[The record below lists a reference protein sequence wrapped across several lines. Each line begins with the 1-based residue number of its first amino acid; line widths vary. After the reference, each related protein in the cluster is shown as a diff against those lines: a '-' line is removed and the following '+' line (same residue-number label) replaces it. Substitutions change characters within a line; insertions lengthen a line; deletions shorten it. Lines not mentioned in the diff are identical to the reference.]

1 MAGRRSLR
9 RNVFIYDASR
19 PDHEIGGLRLNP
31 SVSKTNFLS
40 MLEILIIADCPYT
53 VILHGTNEI
62 IEATDEQLQPGRYYI
77 KPSTPQ
83 GRIFMTDE
91 PCALRTLSH
100 TRTGRDEEFGK
111 AVRERDGRCVITGVI
126 NPDADIDDWPGFE
139 AAHIFPLSKEDNFI
153 HQGLSRWITNRTGTR
168 DTGINSCQNGL
179 LMRAQ
184 IHQHF
189 DGFRFSI
196 NVDDNYKVDGRTLDP
211 ICRAPNDERSVR
223 DELLRWHFRQAVL
236 ANMRRAGEPIFE
248 FDFPPGTDMVG
259 DILRGPKSEERMEA
273 ELFTRL
279 WPGSRTGGQSC
290 CYFR

>member
-1 MAGRRSLR
+1 MAGRR

-19 PDHEIGGLRLNP
+19 PDNEIGGLRLNP
-31 SVSKTNFLS
+31 SVSKINFLS
-40 MLEILIIADCPYT
+40 MLDILIIANCPYA
-53 VILHGTNEI
+53 VVLHGTNEI
-62 IEATDEQLQPGRYYI
+62 IEATDERLQPGRCYI
-77 KPSTPQ
+77 QPSTPE
-83 GRIFMTDE
+83 GRISMTDE

-100 TRTGRDEEFGK
+100 TRTGRDEEFRN

-126 NPDADIDDWPGFE
+126 NPDADIGDWPGFE
-139 AAHIFPLSKEDNFI
+139 AAHIFPLSKEDDFI
-153 HQGLSRWITNRTGTR
+153 RQSFSRWITNRMGPR

-189 DGFRFSI
+189 DAFRFSI
-196 NVDDNYKVDGRTLDP
+196 NVDDNYKIISFDSDIEKVDGRTLEP

-236 ANMRRAGEPIFE
+236 ANTRKAGEPIFE
-248 FDFPPGTDMVG
+248 FDFPPGTDMLG
-259 DILRGPKSEERMEA
+259 DIVRGPKSREQMEA

-279 WPGSRTGGQSC
+279 WPYSMSD
-290 CYFR
+290 